1 MGKDISKSYQE
12 QEKAIKE
19 KQISFNLNVYFIGDD
34 ISFIYQR
41 FEKLKS
47 NPNSGI
53 FFYWNL
59 FYQKGNYETQL
70 KAMSDTFRKHLEK
83 FEEDPKKNTFK
94 ELIIIKMKERNN
106 DKIEEIFQ
114 IFASDKDDVYCPF
127 IIFFF
132 DKTGN
137 EFEKVEPNKEVYYIS
152 PLKVFTFKY
161 DFFESESIKE
171 FLNCL
176 IRICS
181 YYNELGEQFFIW
193 TKDSEKPIGYDL
205 IRANFNSYINIFCL
219 GRTGSGKSTFLN
231 NFFKEK
237 KSKQGGT
244 GRSTTTKIVR
254 FGINDCPIKIYDV
267 PGFEDDK
274 TIDKVN
280 CKLIQTT
287 SEMNTDKDKIHIIL
301 YFINNKEETMIY
313 EMEKKII
320 DTLKK
325 NNKDVR
331 IIFVSTHSSIDP
343 FLFQNGIP
351 PKLKKKYD
359 KIKEKTKKIIK
370 AISSTFGEPYTY
382 GQYFQEDSIIQ
393 KNLIFVNLEKD
404 YENDIEPFGFDKV
417 IQSIYNTIIEG
428 NDLNQLAKVKEK
440 LAHAIIN
447 KIQNNDDLNK
457 EIEECLSKGY
467 LLKHTTFAIHKEK
480 AIMEAQKVYDGMFS
494 FGKTLLTISPFFRD
508 VKLGVIKFQKYQFK
522 KELNRI
528 FGFNIKSKNFDDNP
542 NETEY
547 EKINREFIEKVENK
561 KDISKKEV
569 VMNQIKKDYNEN
581 EVNSTWIIS
590 NEVIGAVS
598 FAFLFG
604 GPVLFSIGAIGV
616 VGTSYISYNLFK
628 KDCTE
633 YFEQYKKHY
642 EEYKYQSLYNFIISV
657 LNGIVY
663 MKEYIKDLNLNSK
676 AVPSIENVKKIVKE
690 SIVIDFKIAIGSGK
704 TLENEDEII
713 NNIYYFN

>member
-1 MGKDISKSYQE
+1 
-12 QEKAIKE
+12 
-19 KQISFNLNVYFIGDD
+19 
-34 ISFIYQR
+34 
-41 FEKLKS
+41 
-47 NPNSGI
+47 
-53 FFYWNL
+53 
-59 FYQKGNYETQL
+59 
-70 KAMSDTFRKHLEK
+70 
-83 FEEDPKKNTFK
+83 
-94 ELIIIKMKERNN
+94 
-106 DKIEEIFQ
+106 
-114 IFASDKDDVYCPF
+114 
-127 IIFFF
+127 
-132 DKTGN
+132 
-137 EFEKVEPNKEVYYIS
+137 
-152 PLKVFTFKY
+152 
-161 DFFESESIKE
+161 
-171 FLNCL
+171 
-176 IRICS
+176 
-181 YYNELGEQFFIW
+181 
-193 TKDSEKPIGYDL
+193 
-205 IRANFNSYINIFCL
+205 
-219 GRTGSGKSTFLN
+219 
-231 NFFKEK
+231 
-237 KSKQGGT
+237 
-244 GRSTTTKIVR
+244 
-254 FGINDCPIKIYDV
+254 
-267 PGFEDDK
+267 
-274 TIDKVN
+274 
-280 CKLIQTT
+280 
-287 SEMNTDKDKIHIIL
+287 
-301 YFINNKEETMIY
+301 MIY

-343 FLFQNGIP
+343 FLFQSGIP

-417 IQSIYNTIIEG
+417 IQSIYNTMIEG

-440 LAHAIIN
+440 LAYAIIN
-447 KIQNNDDLNK
+447 KIPNNNDLNK